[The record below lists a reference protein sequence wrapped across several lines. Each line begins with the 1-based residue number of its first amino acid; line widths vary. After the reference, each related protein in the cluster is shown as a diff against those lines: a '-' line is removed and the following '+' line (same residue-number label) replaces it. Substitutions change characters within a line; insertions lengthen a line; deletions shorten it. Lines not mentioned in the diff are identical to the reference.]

1 MLWHKGWLETR
12 YRLLFALGFVGLF
25 QVLQYK
31 NGTTPQGILALVQ
44 FTVPVLVV
52 MTYSLLAGAGIATQ
66 PSLVASKGIHGSTL
80 FTLSLPVSR
89 LRLMSVRAAI
99 GWLEGIGVIGALCC
113 ALWLLSPA
121 LRAMVGPGTMLQYAA
136 TLIAC
141 GSAIYFVSV
150 LLGTFLDDQ
159 WRTWGTMLSSGG
171 LWWLSTHTALPAYLD
186 IFRGMGKGSPLI
198 THTMPWNAILF
209 SVLLAAVLFFA
220 ALKVVRARE
229 Y

>member
-25 QVLQYK
+25 QGLQYR
-31 NGTTPQGILALVQ
+31 NGATPQSIFAFVQ

-52 MTYSLLAGAGIATQ
+52 MTYSLLGGAGIATQ

-99 GWLEGIGVIGALCC
+99 GWLEGIGVIGVLCC
-113 ALWLLSPA
+113 TLWLLCPA
-121 LRAMVGPGTMLQYAA
+121 LRAMVGPGTMIQYAA

-150 LLGTFLDDQ
+150 LLGTFFDDQ
-159 WRTWGTMLSSGG
+159 WRTWGTMLTSGG
-171 LWWLSTHTALPAYLD
+171 LWWLSAHTALPGFVD
-186 IFRGMGKGSPLI
+186 IFRGMGRGSPLI

-220 ALKVVRARE
+220 ALKVLRARE

>member
-31 NGTTPQGILALVQ
+31 NGITPQGIFALVQ

-52 MTYSLLAGAGIATQ
+52 MIYSLLAGAGIATQ

-80 FTLSLPVSR
+80 FTLTLPVSR

-99 GWLEGIGVIGALCC
+99 GWLEGIGVIGVLCC

-121 LRAMVGPGTMLQYAA
+121 LRTMVGPGTMLQYAA

-159 WRTWGTMLSSGG
+159 WRTWGTMLTSGG
-171 LWWLSTHTALPAYLD
+171 LWWLSMHTALPAFLD
-186 IFRGMGKGSPLI
+186 VFRGIGKGSPLI

-220 ALKVVRARE
+220 ALKVLRARE

>member
-25 QVLQYK
+25 QGLQYR
-31 NGTTPQGILALVQ
+31 NGATPQSIFAFVQ

-52 MTYSLLAGAGIATQ
+52 MTYSLLGGAGIATQ

-99 GWLEGIGVIGALCC
+99 GWLEGIGVIGVLCC
-113 ALWLLSPA
+113 TLWLLCPA
-121 LRAMVGPGTMLQYAA
+121 LRAMVGPGTMIQYAA

-150 LLGTFLDDQ
+150 LLGTFFDDQ
-159 WRTWGTMLSSGG
+159 WRTWGTMLTSGG
-171 LWWLSTHTALPAYLD
+171 LWWLSTHTGLPAYLD
-186 IFRGMGKGSPLI
+186 IFGGMGKGSPLI

-209 SVLLAAVLFFA
+209 SMLLAAVLFLA
-220 ALKVVRARE
+220 ALKVLRARE

>member
-25 QVLQYK
+25 QILQYK
-31 NGTTPQGILALVQ
+31 NGTTPQGISGLVQ

-99 GWLEGIGVIGALCC
+99 GWLEGIGVIGVLCC
-113 ALWLLSPA
+113 AVWFSSPA

-136 TLIAC
+136 TLIGC

-159 WRTWGTMLSSGG
+159 WRTWGTMLTSAA
-171 LWWLSTHTALPAYLD
+171 LWWLSTHTALPAFLD
-186 IFRGMGKGSPLI
+186 IFRGMGKGSPLF
-198 THTMPWNAILF
+198 THTMPWNGILF
-209 SVLLAAVLFFA
+209 SMLLAALLFFV
-220 ALKVVRARE
+220 ALKVLRARE

>member
-12 YRLLFALGFVGLF
+12 YRLLFALAFVAF
-25 QVLQYK
+25 LQILQHK
-31 NGTTPQGILALVQ
+31 PGASPQGVFGLILFAN
-44 FTVPVLVV
+44 PMLVV
-52 MTYSLLAGAGIATQ
+52 MTCSLLAGAGVTTQ
-66 PSLVASKGIHGSTL
+66 PSFVASKGIHGSTL

-99 GWLEGIGVIGALCC
+99 GWLEAIGVIGVLCC
-113 ALWLLSPA
+113 AAWFLSPA

-141 GSAIYFVSV
+141 GSSIYSVSV

-159 WRTWGTMLSSGG
+159 WRTWGTMLTSAG
-171 LWWLSTHTALPAYLD
+171 LWWLSTHTALPAFLD
-186 IFRGMGKGSPLI
+186 IFRGMGRGSPLI
-198 THTMPWNAILF
+198 SHTVPWNAILF
-209 SVLLAAVLFFA
+209 SVLLAAVLLFA
-220 ALKVVRARE
+220 ALSVLRARE

>member
-1 MLWHKGWLETR
+1 MLFR
-12 YRLLFALGFVGLF
+12 S
-25 QVLQYK
+25 
-31 NGTTPQGILALVQ
+31 
-44 FTVPVLVV
+44 LVV
-52 MTYSLLAGAGIATQ
+52 MINSLLASAGIATQ

-99 GWLEGIGVIGALCC
+99 GWLEGIGVIGVLCC

-159 WRTWGTMLSSGG
+159 WRTWGTMLTSGG
-171 LWWLSTHTALPAYLD
+171 LWWLSTHTALPAFLD

-198 THTMPWNAILF
+198 THTTPWNAILF

-220 ALKVVRARE
+220 ALKVLRARE

>member
-12 YRLLFALGFVGLF
+12 YRLLFALAFVGFLLI
-25 QVLQYK
+25 LQHK
-31 NGTTPQGILALVQ
+31 PGATPQGVIGQIL
-44 FTVPVLVV
+44 FINPTLVV
-52 MTYSLLAGAGIATQ
+52 MTYSLLAGAGVTTQ

-99 GWLEGIGVIGALCC
+99 GWLEGAGVIGVLCC
-113 ALWLLSPA
+113 AVWFLSPA
-121 LRAMVGPGTMLQYAA
+121 LRSIAGSGTMLRYAA

-141 GSAIYFVSV
+141 GSAIYSLSV

-159 WRTWGTMLSSGG
+159 WRTWGTMLTSAG
-171 LWWLSTHTALPAYLD
+171 LWWLSTHAPLPASLD
-186 IFRGMGKGSPLI
+186 IFRGMGGSSPLL

-209 SVLLAAVLFFA
+209 AALLTAALLFT
-220 ALKVVRARE
+220 ALKVLQARE

>member
-25 QVLQYK
+25 QILQHK
-31 NGTTPQGILALVQ
+31 PGATPQGVMGLLLFAN
-44 FTVPVLVV
+44 PMLVV
-52 MTYSLLAGAGIATQ
+52 MTYSLLAGAGVATQ
-66 PSLVASKGIHGSTL
+66 PSLVASKGVHGSTL

-99 GWLEGIGVIGALCC
+99 GWLEGIGVIAVLCC
-113 ALWLLSPA
+113 TLWLLCPA
-121 LRAMVGPGTMLQYAA
+121 LRAMVGPGTMIQYAA

-150 LLGTFLDDQ
+150 LLGTFFDDQ
-159 WRTWGTMLSSGG
+159 WRTWGTMLTSGG
-171 LWWLSTHTALPAYLD
+171 LWWLSTHTGLPAYLD

-220 ALKVVRARE
+220 ALKVLRARE
-229 Y
+229 

>member
-25 QVLQYK
+25 QALQYR
-31 NGTTPQGILALVQ
+31 NGATPQSIFAFVQ

-52 MTYSLLAGAGIATQ
+52 MTYSLLGGAGIATQ

-99 GWLEGIGVIGALCC
+99 GWLEGIGVIGVLCC
-113 ALWLLSPA
+113 TLWLLCPA
-121 LRAMVGPGTMLQYAA
+121 LRAMVGPGTMIQYAA

-150 LLGTFLDDQ
+150 LLGTFFDDQ
-159 WRTWGTMLSSGG
+159 WRTWGTMLTCGG
-171 LWWLSTHTALPAYLD
+171 LWWLSTHTALPVFVD

-220 ALKVVRARE
+220 ALKVLRARE

>member
-25 QVLQYK
+25 QILQHK
-31 NGTTPQGILALVQ
+31 LGATPQGVMGLIL
-44 FTVPVLVV
+44 FSNPMLVV
-52 MTYSLLAGAGIATQ
+52 MIYSLLAGAGVATQ

-99 GWLEGIGVIGALCC
+99 GWLEGAGVIGVRCC
-113 ALWLLSPA
+113 AVWFLSPA
-121 LRAMVGPGTMLQYAA
+121 LRAIVGSGAMLRYAA

-141 GSAIYFVSV
+141 GSVIYSLSV

-159 WRTWGTMLSSGG
+159 WRTWGTMLTSAG
-171 LWWLSTHTALPAYLD
+171 LWWLSTHTTLPASLD
-186 IFRGMGKGSPLI
+186 IFRGMGRSSPLI

-209 SVLLAAVLFFA
+209 SVLLAAVLFFTA
-220 ALKVVRARE
+220 HKVLRARE

>member
-31 NGTTPQGILALVQ
+31 NGTTPQGIFALVQ

-99 GWLEGIGVIGALCC
+99 GWLEGIGVIGVLCC

-159 WRTWGTMLSSGG
+159 WRTWGTMLTSGG
-171 LWWLSTHTALPAYLD
+171 LWWLSTHTPLPAFLD

-220 ALKVVRARE
+220 ALKVLRARE